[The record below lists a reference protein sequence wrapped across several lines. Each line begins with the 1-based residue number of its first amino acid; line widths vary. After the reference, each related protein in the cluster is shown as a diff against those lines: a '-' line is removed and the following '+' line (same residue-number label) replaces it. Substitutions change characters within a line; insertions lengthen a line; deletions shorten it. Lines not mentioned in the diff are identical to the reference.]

1 MRYRSSLRRR
11 IILVFI
17 GYSLLLSSLTV
28 IAVIL
33 ATRFS
38 ETRSMENRL
47 KVEAEYYLSA
57 YLASFAA
64 PTSNAFNAISPT
76 SPYMTHYYGEDLLP
90 VWVSRKIP
98 GLNPGT
104 YFADND
110 KQRYCILIKKL
121 PDGDKFYLL
130 YNVTRQNMNEDSLV
144 SLQKTILLTLLPI
157 LIFGLALGLIT
168 AQKVIGPVIKLGQII
183 RERDPKVK
191 LLEGFDNKFNNDEI
205 GLLAGTLKSAL
216 NSMQESVERETAFA
230 RDASHELRT
239 PVTTIK
245 NSLELLSELK
255 PQLDDNTRK
264 IIGRIN
270 RATANMEHLIKSF
283 LWLSRHRNL
292 DKFERRDVR
301 VSEIVN
307 EIIHENAYLIDN
319 KPVEVFVHDSLNIVM
334 NVEPQLL
341 KILIANLIRN
351 SFTYTKKGTVD
362 IYLSTH
368 CIQVHDSGSGIKPET
383 LLQLQTGGSRN
394 HAEGFGFGL
403 AIVRRLC
410 ISMDWDFYLSS
421 ESGVGTQARICYE
434 QPENPC
440 EDCKG
445 LFMNNMLEQSEVH
458 YEG

>member
-1 MRYRSSLRRR
+1 MKYRTSLRHR

-17 GYSLLLSSLTV
+17 GYTLLLSSLTV
-28 IAVIL
+28 VAVII

-64 PTSNAFNAISPT
+64 PTSNAFNATTPT

-90 VWVSRKIP
+90 LWVAKKIP
-98 GLNPGT
+98 GLKSGT

-110 KQRYCILIKKL
+110 KQRYCILIKRL

-130 YNVTRQNMNEDSLV
+130 YNVTRQYMNDDSLV
-144 SLQKTILLTLLPI
+144 YLQKTILLTLLPI
-157 LIFGLALGLIT
+157 LIFGLTLGLVT
-168 AQKVIGPVIKLGQII
+168 AHKVIGPVIRLSSII
-183 RERDPKVK
+183 RERDPKQK
-191 LLEGFDNKFNNDEI
+191 LMEGFDSKFNDDEI
-205 GLLAGTLKSAL
+205 GLLAGTLKNAL

-245 NSLELLSELK
+245 NSLELLDELK
-255 PQLDDNTRK
+255 PQLDDSTKR
-264 IIGRIN
+264 IIGRIS
-270 RATANMEHLIKSF
+270 RAAANMEHLIKSF

-301 VSEIVN
+301 IADVVN
-307 EIIHENAYLIDN
+307 EIINENAYMIDN
-319 KPVEVFVHDSLNIVM
+319 KPIEVVVHDSLEIVI
-334 NVEPQLL
+334 NVEPQLI
-341 KILIANLIRN
+341 KILMANLIRN
-351 SFTYTKKGTVD
+351 SFNYTKSGTVD

-383 LLQLQTGGSRN
+383 LIQLQAGNTRN

-410 ISMDWDFYLSS
+410 ISLGWDFYLSS
-421 ESGVGTQARICYE
+421 ERGVGTQARICYK
-434 QPENPC
+434 QPENAC
-440 EDCKG
+440 TDCKG
-445 LFMNNMLEQSEVH
+445 LFMNNMIENAQVNL
-458 YEG
+458 